1 LNSGRQG
8 GRLSNLVSR
17 FGQRIAGSDG
27 GTRRMVVAPRQVTAA
42 SAEPLS
48 RSTTLA
54 RFLTLLC
61 ARPAAEVVDL
71 GPVVG
76 TNITFLGDRIGCK
89 IHVADLYADLDRHA
103 GQDALDQV
111 AAFLGSRFPQR
122 DESIDA
128 ILCWDVFDYLD
139 AAAAGVLAGESMRM
153 LKPEGVLLAF
163 FGGDGPS
170 DLRYTRYCI
179 VDDAHIRPTFYP
191 AACPRRRVLQN
202 RDIANLFP
210 GLTVLESILLKSGVR
225 EVLFQ
230 KPAY

>member
-1 LNSGRQG
+1 M
-8 GRLSNLVSR
+8 
-17 FGQRIAGSDG
+17 A
-27 GTRRMVVAPRQVTAA
+27 VAPRQVTAA
-42 SAEPLS
+42 SADPVS
-48 RSTTLA
+48 KSTTLA

-76 TNITFLGDRIGCK
+76 TNITFLGDRVGCK

-103 GQDALDQV
+103 RQDTLDQIAV
-111 AAFLGSRFPQR
+111 FLGSRFPQR

-139 AAAAGVLAGESMRM
+139 PAAAGVLAGESMRM
-153 LKPEGVLLAF
+153 LRPEGLLLAF
-163 FGGDGPS
+163 FGGGGSS
-170 DLRYTRYCI
+170 DLRYTRYSI
-179 VDDAHIRPTFYP
+179 VDEAHIRHAFYP
-191 AACPRRRVLQN
+191 GACPRRRVLQN
-202 RDIANLFP
+202 RDIGNLFA
-210 GLTVLESILLKSGVR
+210 GLTVLDSILLKSGVR